1 MAIMTKL
8 SPEVLAEM
16 RQSIEALKAE
26 IAWLIDHRD
35 GEGVAGLFAASG
47 VYDMSNRLY
56 RGRDE
61 INGFYGARK
70 ARGKR
75 AARHV
80 FTNLRLQPESRDR
93 ATGTVILTL
102 YAYDG
107 EPPYP
112 TAAIL
117 IADYNDIYVR
127 DTDGQWRYDYRTIVP
142 VFGGVPVLAGPGSK
156 PVQK

>member
-1 MAIMTKL
+1 MTIL
-8 SPEVLAEM
+8 PARDLAEM
-16 RQSIEALKAE
+16 RQSIEALNAE
-26 IAWLIDHRD
+26 FAWLIDHRD
-35 GEGVAGLFAASG
+35 GVGVADLFADDG
-47 VYDMSNRLY
+47 IYDMSNRLY
-56 RGRDE
+56 RGRTE
-61 INGFYGARK
+61 IDGFYGARK
-70 ARGKR
+70 SRGRR

-80 FTNLRLQPESRDR
+80 FTNLRLVPESATR

-117 IADYNDIYVR
+117 IADYDDIYVR
-127 DTDGQWRYDYRTIVP
+127 GSDGAWRYEYRTIVP

-156 PVQK
+156 PVQPA

>member
-1 MAIMTKL
+1 MSILTHQ
-8 SPEVLAEM
+8 ELAEM
-16 RQSIEALKAE
+16 RQSIEALNAE
-26 IAWLIDHRD
+26 FAWLIDHRD
-35 GEGVAGLFAASG
+35 GEGVAALFTASG

-56 RGRDE
+56 RGRGE
-61 INGFYGARK
+61 IEGFYGARK

-102 YAYDG
+102 YACDG

-117 IADYNDIYVR
+117 IADYDDVYVR
-127 DTDGQWRYDYRTIVP
+127 EADGHWRYEHRTIVP